1 VPGTILR
8 WIALDGSQGQ
18 NGQPMLLVDP
28 SPELVWESLRA
39 LYLVGEKDDLANVS
53 HCARGIEGMPPQVQ
67 QQQAVFTA
75 RAISSRAI
83 R

>member
-1 VPGTILR
+1 
-8 WIALDGSQGQ
+8 
-18 NGQPMLLVDP
+18 MLLVDP

-53 HCARGIEGMPPQVQ
+53 HYARGIEGMPPQVQ
-67 QQQAVFTA
+67 QQAVFIA